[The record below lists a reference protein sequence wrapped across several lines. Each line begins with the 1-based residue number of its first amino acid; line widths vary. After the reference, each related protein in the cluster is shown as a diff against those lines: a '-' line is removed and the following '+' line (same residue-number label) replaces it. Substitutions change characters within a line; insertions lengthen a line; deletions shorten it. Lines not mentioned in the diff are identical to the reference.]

1 MVLWGISANGLY
13 YPLPLYPMKE
23 SQTGDLSEIGLF
35 REVHA
40 AKEGLEAGVG
50 AEGEGEAEGGSMFS
64 DNSAKTQ
71 IRFIPPFF
79 GVLNVEDC

>member
-1 MVLWGISANGLY
+1 MRLI
-13 YPLPLYPMKE
+13 
-23 SQTGDLSEIGLF
+23 
-35 REVHA
+35 REVHPPQ
-40 AKEGLEAGVG
+40 EVLEAGVG

-79 GVLNVEDC
+79 AVLNVEDC